1 MRSLL
6 AGAGMAGLWR
16 ATIARMETQNT
27 ASPAQSAENAERV
40 ERIALIGATGAGKTT
55 TGAALAR
62 LLGWRFHD
70 LDAAISTEANRSVRD
85 IFAQE
90 GLEGF
95 RERERGALAQAL
107 TERRVVIACGAGVV
121 ERAGNLPLMLERAWV
136 VALVTAPE
144 TALRRVTAEAAA
156 QSLAV
161 GELRPMLAGPDAL
174 ARIREM
180 MARRQPLYAQ
190 AHDCIACDMLSPE
203 AVAARIAAGLITRGA
218 LLGDGAVNVTRRV
231 AVGAGY
237 DAVVGWGALARLP
250 ERLHALGLPP
260 RLSLVSDSS
269 VAALYVAPLVE
280 RLRAAGFAPDVFTV
294 PAGEASKSRAQL
306 DAMHDWLAERRI
318 ERGEALIAL
327 GGGVVGDLA
336 GFASATYLRGLPL
349 IHVPTSLLAQVDA
362 SIGGKVAIDHPR
374 GKNLIG
380 AFYQPRLT
388 LADPA
393 TLLTLP
399 TRQRIEGWAEVIKHG
414 AALDV
419 AYFAMLER
427 DAEALLRLEPATT
440 TAAITRSVAI
450 KVGIVEGDEREDEG
464 GRRALLNF
472 GHTLGHAI
480 EAVTG
485 YRLWLHGEAVSVG
498 MVFAAR
504 LGWRMGVTPREA
516 ADRLEAL
523 LTRFGLPTRIA
534 GLSAPALLRA
544 TLWDKKARG
553 GRVRWALLTALGES
567 ALFDDAPEDA
577 VRATL
582 LELGA
587 TEREPEQPDDTP
599 EGDTPESEAADV

>member
-1 MRSLL
+1 
-6 AGAGMAGLWR
+6 
-16 ATIARMETQNT
+16 METQNA
-27 ASPAQSAENAERV
+27 ASPAQPAEGV
-40 ERIALIGATGAGKTT
+40 ERIERIERITLIGPTGAGKTT
-55 TGAALAR
+55 TGAALAT

-70 LDAAISTEANRSVRD
+70 LDAAIATEANRSVRD

-90 GLEGF
+90 GLDGF
-95 RERERGALAQAL
+95 RERERAALAQAL
-107 TERRVVIACGAGVV
+107 TERQVVIACGAGIV
-121 ERAGNLPLMLERAWV
+121 ERADNLSLALGRSWV
-136 VALVTAPE
+136 VALTAEPA
-144 TALRRVTAEAAA
+144 TALRRVIAEAEE
-156 QSLAV
+156 QGLAV
-161 GELRPMLAGPDAL
+161 GDLRPLLAGSDAL
-174 ARIREM
+174 ARISELA
-180 MARRQPLYAQ
+180 ARRDSLYMQ
-190 AHDCIACDMLSPE
+190 AHDCIACDALSPA
-203 AVAARIAAGLITRGA
+203 AVAARIAAGLIARGM
-218 LLGDGAVNVTRRV
+218 LPGDGAASVTRRV
-231 AVGAGY
+231 MVGAGY
-237 DAVVGWGALARLP
+237 DAVVGWGALASLP

-269 VAALYVAPLVE
+269 VAALYAEPLVE

-294 PAGEASKSRAQL
+294 PAGEESKSRAQL
-306 DAMHDWLAERRI
+306 GALHDWLAERRI

-336 GFASATYLRGLPL
+336 GFAAATYLRGLPL

-414 AALDV
+414 AALDA
-419 AYFAMLER
+419 AYFATLER

-440 TAAITRSVAI
+440 TAAITRSVEI
-450 KVGIVEGDEREDEG
+450 KAGVVEGDEREGEG

-485 YRLWLHGEAVSVG
+485 YRLWLHGEAVSAG

-516 ADRLEAL
+516 VDRLEAL
-523 LTRFGLPTRIA
+523 LTRFGLPTRIE

-553 GRVRWALLTALGES
+553 GRARWALLTALGAS
-567 ALFDDAPEDA
+567 ALFGDAPEAA
-577 VRATL
+577 VRETL

-587 TEREPEQPDDTP
+587 TELEPGQSD
-599 EGDTPESEAADV
+599 DTPESEGANA